1 MKLNHISLF
10 CVFII
15 TLFSPIKAQD
25 IEVFADFEAGIPLS
39 SSLKNFHEE
48 LANQVDFE
56 NFETKDNFNYN
67 YGFTFGLR
75 INRKAS
81 IFFSNKVSGAKS
93 SVADYSG
100 FVRITNEIIGYTFGL
115 EYEIPLMESE
125 KKNLNLGL
133 KGLVTSSN
141 LNLTSASRILS
152 APQSESLEFKSL
164 DFGGAVGINYEY
176 SIGFI
181 TLRAHLD
188 LNVYIGGKLTLKDD
202 DSGGFL
208 IDQSGNKVT
217 TSWTG
222 LTGGIG
228 LIVPLYK

>member
-1 MKLNHISLF
+1 MKLNQISLF
-10 CVFII
+10 SVFIL
-15 TLFSPIKAQD
+15 TLFSTIKAQD

-48 LANQVDFE
+48 LVNQITFE
-56 NFETKDNFNYN
+56 NFEINDNFNYN
-67 YGFTFGLR
+67 YGFTIGLR
-75 INRKAS
+75 INHKAS
-81 IFFSNKVSGAKS
+81 FFFSNKVSGAKS

-100 FVRITNEIIGYTFGL
+100 FVRLTNELNGYTFGL
-115 EYEIPLMESE
+115 EYEISLMESE
-125 KKNLNLGL
+125 KKNLNIGL

-141 LNLTSASRILS
+141 LNLTSASRIMN
-152 APQSESLEFKSL
+152 AHQSESLEFRSL

-208 IDQSGNKVT
+208 TDQSGNKVT

-228 LIVPLYK
+228 LILPL

>member
-1 MKLNHISLF
+1 MKLNQ
-10 CVFII
+10 I
-15 TLFSPIKAQD
+15 TLFFVFILTLFSQIKAQN

-48 LANQVDFE
+48 LVSQIAFE
-56 NFETKDNFNYN
+56 NFKTKDNFNYN
-67 YGFTFGLR
+67 YGFTIGLR
-75 INRKAS
+75 INSKAS
-81 IFFSNKVSGAKS
+81 VFFSNKVSGAKS

-100 FVRITNEIIGYTFGL
+100 FVRLSNELNGYTFGL
-115 EYEIPLMESE
+115 EYEIFLIESE
-125 KKNLNLGL
+125 KTKLNLGL
-133 KGLVTSSN
+133 KGLVTPSS
-141 LNLTSASRILS
+141 LILTSESRILNVT
-152 APQSESLEFKSL
+152 QSESLEFRSL

-208 IDQSGNKVT
+208 TDQSGNKVT